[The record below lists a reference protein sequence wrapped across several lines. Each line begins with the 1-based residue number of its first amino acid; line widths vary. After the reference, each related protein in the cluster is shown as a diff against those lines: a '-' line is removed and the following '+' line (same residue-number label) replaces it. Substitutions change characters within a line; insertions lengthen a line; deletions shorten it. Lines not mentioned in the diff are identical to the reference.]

1 MKDMTAFAA
10 EPFFQHYVR
19 HGVVNTLPAFSD
31 VQDFLRLVIIRVAR
45 RAIGDGV
52 YILDDLVLDF
62 HVTLIALDL
71 VFVNMHRMH
80 EICIVVLFQ
89 SVSFPVA
96 FVTVL
101 PWNFPISKN
110 SVAVAF
116 VTRKAIV
123 KDQDV
128 VITRRLG
135 AHKDFL
141 CVTMVTV
148 IDLGI
153 MLAFFEM
160 TNET

>member
-1 MKDMTAFAA
+1 
-10 EPFFQHYVR
+10 
-19 HGVVNTLPAFSD
+19 
-31 VQDFLRLVIIRVAR
+31 
-45 RAIGDGV
+45 
-52 YILDDLVLDF
+52 
-62 HVTLIALDL
+62 
-71 VFVNMHRMH
+71 MH